1 MKNFLYM
8 FICEVEVDIYNIQI
22 NYFKTYIS

>member
-8 FICEVEVDIYNIQI
+8 FICEVKVDIYNIQI